1 MSHSYL
7 MVKVDTGS
15 YCRASLEG
23 PWNVSKVN
31 FLYHKLA
38 SESQRECCLLQGMA
52 GIALLLDFAF
62 GRQTH
67 LAYSWQDMLH
77 SFNHLSA
84 FCLCQ
89 EQLRGART
97 SSTTTP
103 QPPSPRTSP
112 TTSPRQSGRMSGTPC
127 VSVAA
132 FLTLFCAGGRCCL
145 INESRALSDSP
156 LRALISHT
164 VCLCSRHI
172 DLFLGPTSLFLL
184 LTGNS
189 AEA

>member
-1 MSHSYL
+1 
-7 MVKVDTGS
+7 MVNVGTGN

-23 PWNVSKVN
+23 PWNVWKVN
-31 FLYHKLA
+31 FLYHKFA
-38 SESQRECCLLQGMA
+38 SERVLGVA
-52 GIALLLDFAF
+52 GDGRDCFAPRLFAF
-62 GRQTH
+62 GCQTH
-67 LAYSWQDMLH
+67 LAYNWQDVLH
-77 SFNHLSA
+77 SFNHFSA